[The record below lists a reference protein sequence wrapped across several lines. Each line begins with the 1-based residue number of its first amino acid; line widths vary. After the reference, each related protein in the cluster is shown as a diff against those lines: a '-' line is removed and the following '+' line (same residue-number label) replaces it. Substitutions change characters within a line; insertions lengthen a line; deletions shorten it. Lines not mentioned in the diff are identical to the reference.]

1 MFESIS
7 STIISTNIQRSLGK
21 ASCRTVDSVIDH
33 TIRFSKYNPLAGSSY
48 IKLPKELDHPRK
60 VLINI
65 QNIDDNECFKWST
78 VRYLNPA
85 NHRPVRITKADKDF
99 AKKNDFKGIK
109 CPVKIKDINKIEKN
123 NSTGISVFGCESK
136 EIHPIYISKQCCEEK
151 HVDLLLVGEVG
162 KRHYVLIK
170 DFSTFMFDH
179 LLNCG

>member
-1 MFESIS
+1 MFQSTYTTVIS
-7 STIISTNIQRSLGK
+7 NIQKSLEKGS
-21 ASCRTVDSVIDH
+21 AWINDALIDH
-33 TIRFSKYNPLAGSSY
+33 AISISKYNPLSRSSY
-48 IKLPKELDHPRK
+48 IKLSKELDHLRK
-60 VLINI
+60 GLIDI